1 MRGTALLIILVAVTS
16 VTVLADSSDAYN
28 VHVQVHAN
36 GDSEVTGDAVARADN
51 GNLLDPADL
60 PAIPDGWAW
69 FTCPRPGPGQ
79 AVDADLALLDFSKPI
94 LYPMSIYAWDPAD
107 NPGPTPSDPSEP
119 TAVPT
124 GIPEVALLAVLCIL
138 AGLAWKVNGN

>member
-1 MRGTALLIILVAVTS
+1 MILVAVAS
-16 VTVLADSSDAYN
+16 VTVLADSSDADN

-36 GDSEVTGDAVARADN
+36 GDSEVTGYAVARADN

-69 FTCPRPGPGQ
+69 FTCPRSGPGQ

-107 NPGPTPSDPSEP
+107 NPGPTPSPASPGSGE
-119 TAVPT
+119 
-124 GIPEVALLAVLCIL
+124 IPAWVAELALAVILCVL
-138 AGLAWKVNGN
+138 LGMAWRINGE